1 MPIFTLICDAC
12 RQQSEHIMHYDDH
25 TSEMKC
31 PCCSAPI
38 VRRADGSNRA
48 WMTDGPSMCFQ
59 GDTVAGCVNMSNYYD
74 DGLDSFVTGRGHRKE
89 LMKAKGLTEYAP
101 DPITQEMTTE
111 IRHIRKNTD
120 FANDP
125 TAVKAAREVGKAAD
139 KKRKQRAVRAAIDRG
154 MAGLK

>member
-1 MPIFTLICDAC
+1 MPIYTLICPKC
-12 RQQSEHIMHYDDH
+12 GHSEEFHLAANDVGFVSNCASCNSDITRKLNRHWAA
-25 TSEMKC
+25 ENI
-31 PCCSAPI
+31 SAH
-38 VRRADGSNRA
+38 
-48 WMTDGPSMCFQ
+48 
-59 GDTVAGCVNMSNYYD
+59 GDTVAGCVNMANYYD
-74 DGLDSFVTGRGHRKE
+74 DGLDAFVRGRGHRKE
-89 LMKAKGLTEYAP
+89 LMKEKGLTEYVP
-101 DPITQEMTTE
+101 DSITQEMTSE